1 MTATDLPAV
10 EALVLAR
17 LLPVSEKG
25 DTSAKIKKDLEPLL
39 EHRAS
44 GAAMTEAVQR
54 AIEKLEAAGFV
65 TLQRGRTKRS
75 LPKVILTLDGRR
87 RALAFLGIDVLK
99 PKTTWTTLKK
109 VHLPARVLGIP
120 AASDAAI
127 KAISSDPVFKAVLLK
142 REYDLTAA
150 LLPRL
155 DDVIDA
161 LAWRLMGFGETPGKL
176 DLKTVKTAL
185 LNRELGDG
193 RAADFKKAANQL
205 LARRLGARR
214 DDPRELRDAV
224 LRGWIDRDP
233 TLRASGEEKQEI
245 PPVFPV
251 LAAPAFDLAKFA
263 ERVKAAAEGCVTG
276 RYGDNKVFI
285 AHVWKALQSDPLF
298 QGMELATFKAHLA
311 EANNARLLDL
321 SRADLVQAMNP
332 DDVRQSEVRYL
343 SASFHFVR
351 I

>member
-1 MTATDLPAV
+1 MTTTDLPAV
-10 EALVLAR
+10 EALVLTR

-39 EHRAS
+39 GHRAS
-44 GAAMTEAVQR
+44 GAAITETVEQ
-54 AIEKLEAAGFV
+54 AIGNLEAAGFV

-75 LPKVILTLDGRR
+75 VPRVILTLDGRR
-87 RALAFLGIDVLK
+87 RALTFLGIDVLK

-120 AASDAAI
+120 AASDATI

-142 REYDLTAA
+142 REYDLAA
-150 LLPRL
+150 AVLPRL

-161 LAWRLMGFGETPGKL
+161 LAWRLMGFGETPRKL

-193 RAADFKKAANQL
+193 RAADFKKAVSQL
-205 LARRLGARR
+205 LARRLRARR

-233 TLRASGEEKQEI
+233 TLRASGEEKPKI

-251 LAAPAFDLAKFA
+251 SAAPTFDLAKFA
-263 ERVKAAAEGCVTG
+263 ERVKAAAEGCDTG

-285 AHVWKALQSDPLF
+285 AHVWNALQSDPFF
-298 QGMELATFKAHLA
+298 QGMDLATFKAHLA